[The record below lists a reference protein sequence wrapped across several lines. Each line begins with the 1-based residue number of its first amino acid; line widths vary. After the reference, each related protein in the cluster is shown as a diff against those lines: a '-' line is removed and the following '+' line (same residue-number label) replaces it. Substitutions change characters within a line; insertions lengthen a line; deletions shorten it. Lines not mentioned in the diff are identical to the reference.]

1 MSMREVNRV
10 VIIADYLLKD
20 TVLSTIL
27 ELGAKGY
34 NVSTCFGKGQ
44 HEDLGN
50 VLVGSGL
57 IRVETL
63 APENVARA
71 IIDFVG
77 EPRWREHALSAYVD
91 TVEVDSRYTN
101 V

>member
-1 MSMREVNRV
+1 MREVNRV
-10 VIIADYLLKD
+10 VIIADYLLKE

-34 NVSTCFGKGQ
+34 NVSTCFGNGQ

-50 VLVGSGL
+50 VLIGSGL

-63 APENVARA
+63 APENVAQA
-71 IIDFVG
+71 IVDFVR
-77 EPRWREHALSAYVD
+77 EPRWRGHALSAYVD
-91 TVEVDSRYTN
+91 TVEVDSRFTN